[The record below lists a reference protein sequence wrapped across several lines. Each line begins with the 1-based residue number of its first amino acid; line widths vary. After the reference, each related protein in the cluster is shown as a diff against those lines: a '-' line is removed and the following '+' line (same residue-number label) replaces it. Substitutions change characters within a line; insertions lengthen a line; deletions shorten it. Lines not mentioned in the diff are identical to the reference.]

1 MALFTP
7 SASPAVTVKEIDLTG
22 VVPNVQTSTGAFV
35 GNFGWGPVG
44 VATLV
49 SDETGLVSTFSAP
62 TDDNTVDFHSAAY
75 FLRYSNSMF
84 VVREQDSDGK
94 NAVANHTGLGSLTP
108 QAINNLDAFE
118 NLSLDSADGAFIAK
132 YPGELGNSLKV
143 SIVGS
148 DSDNG
153 GANNFS
159 GWTYANEFDGAPGSS
174 AFVTA
179 LGGKNDEIHVA
190 VIDEDGEITG
200 TAGTVLETFPYLSV
214 AKNAKAADGTSNYY
228 KDVLKIRSNWLYATN
243 AWTTGTTSTT
253 PAVTAVYS
261 APMGTAAVTTALE
274 VTDGTTTVTIASAAY
289 TALADM
295 VAAIQGGTN
304 YGSLLYTVSLS
315 GTDLIFTYKTAGAVG
330 TDPTFTKESA
340 SVTVTETTAGANA
353 IISVSGNND
362 FSGALW
368 GTNATTAGEDFKAD
382 VEFGASQIE
391 NEWSFTSG
399 VTSSSLGTDD
409 ILRGFDKFEDKESI
423 EVDFLIA
430 PESIADA
437 TATTI
442 VNDLVSIAGTTRKD
456 CVAVASPSRNAVV
469 VTGTNTAILACNNT
483 YTKSSYLVQDNNYLK
498 VFDKYNDKYIKIP
511 AASSTA
517 GLMAATDL
525 VAAPW
530 FSPAGSRRGRYQ
542 GITDIIVSPT
552 KAERD
557 ALYKVGINPIANI
570 PGEGIMLFGD
580 KTNES
585 RPSAFDRINVRRL
598 FLGVER
604 AIAIAGRNVMFE
616 FNDEFTRAEFV
627 NIVEPFLREIQG
639 RRGITDFRVQCD
651 ETNNTPAV
659 VDRNEFIASIFIKP
673 ARSINYVTLN
683 FVAVRTGVEFEEVVG
698 TV

>member
-49 SDETGLVSTFSAP
+49 SDESGLVSTFSAP

-75 FLRYSNSMF
+75 FLKYSNSLY

-94 NAVANHTGLGSLTP
+94 NAVANHTSLGSVTA
-108 QAINNLDAFE
+108 QSINNLDAFDG
-118 NLSLDSADGAFIAK
+118 LSLDSSDGAFIAK
-132 YPGELGNSLKV
+132 YPGSIGNSLKISV
-143 SIVGS
+143 VGT
-148 DSDNG
+148 DSASG
-153 GANNFS
+153 STANFNS
-159 GWTYANEFDGAPGSS
+159 WAYEGEFDGAPGTSK
-174 AFVTA
+174 FVSD
-179 LGGKNDEIHVA
+179 LGGSNDEIHVA
-190 VIDEDGEITG
+190 VIDEDGEISG
-200 TAGTVLETFPYLSV
+200 TAGTVLETFPFLSV
-214 AKNAKAADGTSNYY
+214 AKNAKAPDGTSNYY
-228 KDVLKIRSNWLYATN
+228 KDVLKLRSNWVYATGGWHGATDAIAGVAAIYSTPTVN
-243 AWTTGTTSTT
+243 SGTFTIQ
-253 PAVTAVYS
+253 
-261 APMGTAAVTTALE
+261 L
-274 VTDGTTTVTIASAAY
+274 TDGTNTVDVASATY
-289 TALADM
+289 SD
-295 VAAIQGGTN
+295 VAGQVTAIQADSD
-304 YGSLLYTVSLS
+304 YSSLLYTVSAS
-315 GTDLIFTYKTAGAVG
+315 GTDLILTYKSEGAVS
-330 TDPTFTKESA
+330 TAPTYTRGGA
-340 SVTVTETTAGANA
+340 SITVTETTAGVTGVAASANA
-353 IISVSGNND
+353 D
-362 FSGALW
+362 FHGANW
-368 GTNATTAGEDFKAD
+368 DKNATTSGENFATAQNFSA
-382 VEFGASQIE
+382 VQ
-391 NEWSFTSG
+391 NTWSFASG

-409 ILRGFDKFEDKESI
+409 IMRGFDKFEDKDNI

-430 PESIADA
+430 PESIADG

-442 VNDLVSIAGTTRKD
+442 VNDLIGIAGTTRKD
-456 CVAVASPSRNAVV
+456 CVAVASPSRNAVITV
-469 VTGTNTAILACNNT
+469 GTNAGVLACNNT

-511 AASSTA
+511 ANSSTA

-530 FSPAGSRRGRYQ
+530 FSPAGSRRGRYI
-542 GITDIIVSPT
+542 GITDIVLSPS
-552 KAERD
+552 KIERD
-557 ALYKVGINPIANI
+557 QLYKVGINPIANI

-639 RRGITDFRVQCD
+639 RRGITDFRVVCD